1 MTAIDPADVYA
12 AEARRQNRRGP
23 ALEHVAPHNR
33 DAEKALLGS
42 LLIDATR
49 MHDVQ
54 RLLPGPQAFFFDRHR
69 IVYDVCTRLLAAGKP
84 FDGVLIRERLESE
97 NRFDEI
103 GGYDTLAGLATSVG
117 SAARAVE
124 YAELVRD
131 CWLRREALAGAHRLM
146 NCAVDP
152 AQTASGTLTLA
163 RRIVDELTDKLPA
176 RDQAGCDELVESVFA
191 ELDSGPTRPPLTTA
205 LADLDEVLIG
215 LKPGHLTVVGGLRS
229 SGKSAL
235 GVHLAQAVA
244 FGQSLPTLFFALEP
258 RMHDVMLRLL
268 AMHACIDSRDLA
280 YNRSL
285 TAAESERLQ
294 AVRRWLSTQR
304 MLRFDETPGMRISQL
319 VAACRADSARRS
331 TRLVVIDQLSHIGFD
346 SQTRYERYDLSIGQ
360 ITRTLKMLA
369 KELQLT
375 VVLLVQLNRASEKD
389 DREPRMSDL
398 RDSAQIEHDA
408 DQILLL
414 HSPDPTGTCG
424 EDSRPARHGAAAVKH
439 YLRHIIVAKNRD
451 GQTALGDEAVK
462 VAWVPAWQQF
472 RNYAGSAGYAV
483 ARPEPESQAV
493 TRAIPPEA
501 LKGTDAFWGRE
512 E

>member
-1 MTAIDPADVYA
+1 MNALDPV
-12 AEARRQNRRGP
+12 P
-23 ALEHVAPHNR
+23 PHDR
-33 DAEKALLGS
+33 EAEKALLGA
-42 LLIDATR
+42 LLLDATH
-49 MHDVQ
+49 MHAVQ
-54 RLLPGPQAFFFDRHR
+54 RLLPGPRVFFFDRHR
-69 IVYDVCTRLLAAGKP
+69 VIYDVCTRLAAEGKP
-84 FDGVLIRERLESE
+84 FDGVLFRDRLIREGL
-97 NRFDEI
+97 FDEI
-103 GGYDTLAGLATSVG
+103 GGYDTLATLVSSVG
-117 SAARAVE
+117 SAARAEE

-131 CWLRREALAGAHRLM
+131 CWLRREALSAAHRLM
-146 NCAVDP
+146 TCAVDP
-152 AQTASGTLTLA
+152 AQTASSTLTLA
-163 RRIVDELTDKLPA
+163 RRVVDELTEKLPA
-176 RDQAGCDELVESVFA
+176 RDQAGCDELVEAVFA
-191 ELDSGPTRPPLTTA
+191 ELESGPSRPPVTTA

-215 LKPGHLTVVGGLRS
+215 LKPGHLTVIGGLRS

-235 GVHLAQAVA
+235 GVHLAQAAA

-258 RMHDVMLRLL
+258 RMQDVMLRLL

-280 YNRSL
+280 YNRPL
-285 TAAESERLQ
+285 TAVEAERLQ
-294 AVRRWLSTQR
+294 AARRWLAGQR
-304 MLRFDETPGMRISQL
+304 MLRFDETPGLRISQL
-319 VAACRADSARRS
+319 VATCRADAARRS

-346 SQTRYERYDLSIGQ
+346 STTRYERYDLSIGQ

-424 EDSRPARHGAAAVKH
+424 EDPRPPRHGAAAVKH

-451 GQTALGDEAVK
+451 GQTALGDEAVQ

-472 RNYAGSAGYAV
+472 RNYAGTSGYAI
-483 ARPEPESQAV
+483 ATSDTPKPPSRAIREEPE
-493 TRAIPPEA
+493 
-501 LKGTDAFWGRE
+501 LKGADAFWKS
-512 E
+512 